1 MDTRVGPTTRI
12 EHRRD
17 HPDRRFEG
25 DRSCQCSEDV
35 EQLFKAA
42 DIVSIHIPLDEDTNS
57 LVRSQSVRDVKE
69 LNLIP
74 PLAFV
79 KKEPRMLDDYRIF
92 RWWQGK

>member
-1 MDTRVGPTTRI
+1 LAFGPSPSTPWPRSRRALTTVAQARMAATMLSNLNALA
-12 EHRRD
+12 
-17 HPDRRFEG
+17 
-25 DRSCQCSEDV
+25 RS
-35 EQLFKAA
+35 
-42 DIVSIHIPLDEDTNS
+42 T
-57 LVRSQSVRDVKE
+57 SVRDIKD